1 MLLAIVKYVVLT
13 GCAAS
18 WVYAAFHGA
27 RFEERLSNAT
37 RNPFEIEALNRP
49 ATLFRSDL
57 PKRAIESRRKVYA
70 GLAVMFVLGLCLLV
84 ILYFDAAGPVR
95 SPFLYSTPRGS

>member
-1 MLLAIVKYVVLT
+1 MLLVIVKYLVLI
-13 GCAAS
+13 GCATS
-18 WVYAAFHGA
+18 WGYAAFHGA
-27 RFEERLSNAT
+27 RFEGRLSKAA

-49 ATLFRSDL
+49 AAMFRNDL

-70 GLAVMFVLGLCLLV
+70 GLAVMLGLGLCLLV

-95 SPFLYSTPRGS
+95 SPFLYSTPRG